1 MQLPK
6 NDQKY
11 IIRLVNLQ
19 TGKFAER
26 AISEGALYTLRKIE
40 ATGIIQILDVREK
53 TLC

>member
-6 NDQKY
+6 DNQKY

-26 AISEGALYTLRKIE
+26 AIGEATLYTLRQIE
-40 ATGIIQILDVREK
+40 ATGIIQILDVIEK